1 MINWI
6 IHVVFLAALAIICFK
21 KLNTDLPLILFSFT
35 LLVKLMAGLVL
46 GWIFASYYQFG
57 DTFVFFEKSRVLAKL
72 PIREYLEAIFS
83 SSTYEV
89 SDEPR
94 VLFFTKFLSFFVRI
108 TNGSYWISSLY
119 LSFIS
124 FCAAWY
130 LVKVLKNIYP
140 SILTISIVSFL
151 FMPTVVFWSS
161 GILKDS
167 LAFSALAFFVS
178 TVLRVY
184 HKNKISFFE
193 MLLFVLGIF
202 ILLKMKHYLLISF
215 LLLTGLLSF
224 FTLIKRSSLNY
235 RLIGI
240 GIFVIA
246 VIATQF
252 IHPHL
257 KFDRL
262 IQTLYKNNQTI
273 TTHTDPQKRLS
284 IDIASPEV
292 LSLLK
297 EIPEAMHIGLFR
309 PSLFDETSIW
319 GWFHRIENTI
329 LAFLFSFS
337 VLLYLKYQPK
347 LDLSLVIS
355 SMITMLI
362 LGTILSL
369 STPNFGTL
377 VRYKN
382 AFLPYF
388 FLLCS
393 VLPYKFLTTKEIQ

>member
-6 IHVVFLAALAIICFK
+6 IHLVFLVVLATVCFK
-21 KLNTDLPLILFSFT
+21 KLNTDLPLILFALT
-35 LLVKLMAGLVL
+35 LILKLTAGLIL
-46 GWIFASYYQFG
+46 GWIFTSYYQSG
-57 DTFVFFEKSRVLAKL
+57 DTLVFFEKSKILAKL
-72 PIREYLEAIFS
+72 PILEYLKVIFS

-89 SDEPR
+89 SAEPR

-108 TNGSYWISSLY
+108 TSGSYWISSLY

-130 LVKVLKNIYP
+130 SVHVLKNIYP
-140 SILTISIVSFL
+140 SILTISMVSFL
-151 FMPTVVFWSS
+151 LIPTVVFWSS

-167 LAFSALAFFVS
+167 LAFSALAFLVS
-178 TVLRVY
+178 IVLKVY
-184 HKNKISFFE
+184 HKKRTSFFE
-193 MLLFVLGIF
+193 MLLFIMGIF

-215 LLLTGLLSF
+215 LLLVGLLSF
-224 FTLIKRSSLNY
+224 CALFKQSSLNY
-235 RLIGI
+235 RLLGI
-240 GIFVIA
+240 GIFVVA
-246 VIATQF
+246 VITTQF
-252 IHPHL
+252 IHPSL
-257 KFDRL
+257 KFNRL
-262 IQTLYKNNQTI
+262 VHTLYKNNQTI
-273 TTHTDPQKRLS
+273 KTKTDPQNRLS
-284 IDIASPEV
+284 IDIESPEI
-292 LSLLK
+292 LSLLN
-297 EIPEAMHIGLFR
+297 EVPEAIHIGLFR
-309 PSLFDETSIW
+309 PSLFDKTSIW

-337 VLLYLKYQPK
+337 LLLYLKYHPK

-362 LGTILSL
+362 LATILSL

-393 VLPYKFLTTKEIQ
+393 VLPYKFLTTKEI